1 MQNKSI
7 DQIMQKICWFFNE
20 VMNVESLHWEDV
32 LKLSCSEYALWVVF
46 ECIQVYSFGFMAE
59 NQNELLMRRAIEMK
73 NVNRL
78 EK

>member
-7 DQIMQKICWFFNE
+7 GQIMQKICWFFNE
-20 VMNVESLHWEDV
+20 IIDVGSRHWEDV

-46 ECIQVYSFGFMAE
+46 ECIQVYSFSFITE

-73 NVNRL
+73 NVNSL